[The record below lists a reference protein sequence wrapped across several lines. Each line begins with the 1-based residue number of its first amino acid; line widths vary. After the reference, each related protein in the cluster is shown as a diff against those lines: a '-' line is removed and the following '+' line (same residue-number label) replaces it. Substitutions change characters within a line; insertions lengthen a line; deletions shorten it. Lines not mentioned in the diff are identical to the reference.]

1 LPARGA
7 DANWQTVAPGGQE
20 KVAPP
25 GRLEAI
31 ALGLAQVERLLQ
43 PGRVGWTLGT
53 KEMKRRVHRDHG
65 AGLAAQEVAWV
76 LGGEDQGALIFANPS
91 CQGDH
96 EAADGGV
103 FKEQAKF
110 IDHQE
115 PPAVS
120 LLDSGPERLSQQVVD
135 RRHHLGSKLTHTKG
149 DQGRLQ
155 VDVGGT
161 AEDLAKASA
170 HPAREDPAQA

>member
-1 LPARGA
+1 
-7 DANWQTVAPGGQE
+7 
-20 KVAPP
+20 
-25 GRLEAI
+25 
-31 ALGLAQVERLLQ
+31 VERLLQ
-43 PGRVGWTLGT
+43 PGGVGWTLGT
-53 KEMKRRVHRDHG
+53 KEMKGGVHRDHG
-65 AGLAAQEVAWV
+65 TGLAAQQVSRI
-76 LGGEDQGALIFANPS
+76 LGGEDKRAVVFADPAR
-91 CQGDH
+91 QGDH